1 LGEVFK
7 PEDLVEGKKPSDLS
21 SWPSGISSSI
31 LREIIRDV
39 RLLKAEVKKIKE
51 VLRANGIIIK

>member
-7 PEDLVEGKKPSDLS
+7 PEDLVEGKKPSDLL
-21 SWPSGISSSI
+21 SWPSEISPTT
-31 LREIIRDV
+31 LREVIRDV

-51 VLRANGIIIK
+51 VLNAKGIVIK